1 MGNQRT
7 IITVS
12 EKDKAWLKSFSKAR
26 GISMAEAIRRGIA
39 QLKEREEK
47 NTYLTLVEE
56 TSGIWKKGDGLVY
69 QETLELL
76 IELWPLERLTQ
87 EFDRLCIE
95 CGCDIPASWA
105 NKIKQVM
112 NTNCADAQRLVEA
125 IWKLLRKYEAKIQGV
140 Q

>member
-12 EKDKAWLKSFSKAR
+12 DKDKAWLEGFSKAR

-56 TSGIWKKGDGLVY
+56 TSGIWKKGDGLAY
-69 QETLELL
+69 QE
-76 IELWPLERLTQ
+76 
-87 EFDRLCIE
+87 
-95 CGCDIPASWA
+95 
-105 NKIKQVM
+105 
-112 NTNCADAQRLVEA
+112 
-125 IWKLLRKYEAKIQGV
+125 KLRSEWR
-140 Q
+140 